1 MSVQYECADFS
12 QFQEQ
17 LKKMRDLDDKII
29 YALNTTI
36 PTESFKGQ
44 VDAEAKCRDLHGQL
58 ESGYSHRQEAI
69 KKCIVVSADTVKT
82 LKDKRE
88 DNKDDV
94 SLNKQFKTEQRKL
107 RLLQAE
113 LSVEDIIRERTQK
126 TFRERCRLFFRFD
139 SL

>member
-1 MSVQYECADFS
+1 MSFNYECGDFS
-12 QFQEQ
+12 QFQEK
-17 LKKMRDLDDKII
+17 LKQMRDLDDKII
-29 YALNTTI
+29 YALNTSL

-44 VDAEAKCRDLHGQL
+44 VDPGMKCRDLHQQL
-58 ESGYSHRQEAI
+58 QIGYNHRQEAI
-69 KKCIVVSADTVKT
+69 KNCIVLCADNVKQ

-88 DNKDDV
+88 ESKDDV
-94 SLNKQFKTEQRKL
+94 ALNKQFKTEQRKL

-126 TFRERCRLFFRFD
+126 AFRERCRLFVNID

>member
-1 MSVQYECADFS
+1 
-12 QFQEQ
+12 
-17 LKKMRDLDDKII
+17 MRDLDDKII
-29 YALNTTI
+29 YALNTSL

-44 VDAEAKCRDLHGQL
+44 VDPGMKCRDLHQQL
-58 ESGYSHRQEAI
+58 QIGYNHRQEAI
-69 KKCIVVSADTVKT
+69 KNCIVLCADNVKQ

-88 DNKDDV
+88 ESKDDV
-94 SLNKQFKTEQRKL
+94 ALNKQFKTEQRKL

-126 TFRERCRLFFRFD
+126 AFRERCRLFVNID

>member
-1 MSVQYECADFS
+1 MSFKYECGDFS

-29 YALNTTI
+29 YALNTSL

-44 VDAEAKCRDLHGQL
+44 VNPEAKCRELHKQL
-58 ESGYSHRQEAI
+58 EAGYGDRQDAI
-69 KKCIVVSADTVKT
+69 KKCILVCADSVKQ
-82 LKDKRE
+82 LKEKRE
-88 DNKDDV
+88 ESRDDV
-94 SLNKQFKTEQRKL
+94 VLNKQFKTEQRKL

-126 TFRERCRLFFRFD
+126 TFRERCRLFVNFD
-139 SL
+139 TL

>member
-1 MSVQYECADFS
+1 MSVKYECADFS

-17 LKKMRDLDDKII
+17 LRKMRDLDDKII
-29 YALNTTI
+29 YALNTSL

-44 VDAEAKCRDLHGQL
+44 VDAEAKCRDLHVQL
-58 ESGYSHRQEAI
+58 ESGYNHRQEAI
-69 KKCIVVSADTVKT
+69 KNCIVLCADTVKT
-82 LKDKRE
+82 LKGQRE
-88 DNKDDV
+88 DNRDDV

-139 SL
+139 SM

>member
-1 MSVQYECADFS
+1 MSYKYECGDFS

-17 LKKMRDLDDKII
+17 LKRMRDLDDKII
-29 YALNTTI
+29 YALNASL

-44 VDAEAKCRDLHGQL
+44 VDTAAKCKDLKGRL
-58 ESGYSHRQEAI
+58 DSGNAHRQEII
-69 KKCIVVSADTVKT
+69 KNCILVCADNVKQ

-88 DNKDDV
+88 ENRDDV
-94 SLNKQFKTEQRKL
+94 ALGKQFKTEQRKL
-107 RLLQAE
+107 RLYQAE

-126 TFRERCRLFFRFD
+126 TLRERCRLFVNVD

>member
-1 MSVQYECADFS
+1 MSVKYECADFS

-17 LKKMRDLDDKII
+17 LRKMRDLDDKII
-29 YALNTTI
+29 YALNTSL

-44 VDAEAKCRDLHGQL
+44 VNAEAKCRDLHVQL
-58 ESGYSHRQEAI
+58 ESGYTHRQEAI
-69 KKCIVVSADTVKT
+69 KNCIVLCADTVKT
-82 LKDKRE
+82 LKEQRE
-88 DNKDDV
+88 DNRDDV

-139 SL
+139 SM